1 VLLQDEILA
10 LAWHRNVGRGG
21 WAGPIDFFHD
31 QGAIVAQHVRYC
43 SMLNGPLILLARH
56 DDEMAGRG
64 GRLGSALLYGLPG
77 NVYFCERNEDKV
89 S

>member
-1 VLLQDEILA
+1 MV
-10 LAWHRNVGRGG
+10 
-21 WAGPIDFFHD
+21 
-31 QGAIVAQHVRYC
+31 VARCMRYC
-43 SMLNGPLILLARH
+43 SMLNGRLLLRAPH
-56 DDEMAGRG
+56 YDEMAGRG

>member
-1 VLLQDEILA
+1 
-10 LAWHRNVGRGG
+10 
-21 WAGPIDFFHD
+21 
-31 QGAIVAQHVRYC
+31 
-43 SMLNGPLILLARH
+43 MLNGPLILLARH